1 MALKKYDVVRT
12 MIPFATLEDNKNRHK
27 TLNFDRI
34 MEAQMT
40 GEFKYD
46 RPCVIIGQDKKT
58 GNVIMAEMRSDRT
71 KPFRSLVND
80 VIDAGIPHESSI
92 LVHQDSLIHVE
103 PDMIPIIDGDK
114 CGHLSDK
121 DIARHLDDYLKIYF
135 KTYTNTNIMEISE
148 YADNWITDEA
158 VDFMPEIIFGDYY
171 YPRTIENIKI
181 IKDGKVYVFDK
192 NQSEEDIKAAQQ
204 YVINWLKNLA

>member
-1 MALKKYDVVRT
+1 MKLTECNLEKQFMTIIKGDFRDAHYVEKTYTFSNEKFEQTIAFLTIIQDVYNQKEQ
-12 MIPFATLEDNKNRHK
+12 LE
-27 TLNFDRI
+27 
-34 MEAQMT
+34 
-40 GEFKYD
+40 
-46 RPCVIIGQDKKT
+46 
-58 GNVIMAEMRSDRT
+58 
-71 KPFRSLVND
+71 VNQ
-80 VIDAGIPHESSI
+80 ER
-92 LVHQDSLIHVE
+92 L
-103 PDMIPIIDGDK
+103 
-114 CGHLSDK
+114 
-121 DIARHLDDYLKIYF
+121 DIACHLDDYLKIYF

-204 YVINWLKNLA
+204 YVINWLKESA

>member
-1 MALKKYDVVRT
+1 MKLTECNLENQFMTIIKGDFRDADYVEKAYTFSNEKFEQTIAFLTIIQDVYNQKEQ
-12 MIPFATLEDNKNRHK
+12 LE
-27 TLNFDRI
+27 
-34 MEAQMT
+34 
-40 GEFKYD
+40 
-46 RPCVIIGQDKKT
+46 
-58 GNVIMAEMRSDRT
+58 
-71 KPFRSLVND
+71 VNQ
-80 VIDAGIPHESSI
+80 ER
-92 LVHQDSLIHVE
+92 L
-103 PDMIPIIDGDK
+103 
-114 CGHLSDK
+114 
-121 DIARHLDDYLKIYF
+121 DIACHLDDYLKIYF

-204 YVINWLKNLA
+204 YVINWLKESA